1 MTPCYHQVK
10 RQGDTLATPGHYKAP
25 EGSKVHVK
33 QSEKHMLVSC
43 AHLARGALQRH
54 RAAVALVVVIADRY
68 LRAGPGQA
76 LARMASALPAVA
88 TALPAG
94 FGFGR
99 PPS

>member
-1 MTPCYHQVK
+1 
-10 RQGDTLATPGHYKAP
+10 
-25 EGSKVHVK
+25 
-33 QSEKHMLVSC
+33 MLVSC
-43 AHLARGALQRH
+43 AHLARSADGKGAVELRQRDGELRIRPQRARGRGALQRH